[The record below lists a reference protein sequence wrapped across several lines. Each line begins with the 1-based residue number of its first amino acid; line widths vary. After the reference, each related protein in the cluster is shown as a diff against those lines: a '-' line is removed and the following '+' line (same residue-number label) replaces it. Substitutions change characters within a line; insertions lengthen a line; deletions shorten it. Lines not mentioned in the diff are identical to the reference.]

1 MTDEMLVF
9 LVVVVVVSERER
21 ERVRK
26 RESQFLSCDFGNRI
40 CVPNEVLAELI
51 PCSRHVA

>member
-21 ERVRK
+21 ERERVRK
-26 RESQFLSCDFGNRI
+26 RESHFLSCDLEIEFASQMR
-40 CVPNEVLAELI
+40 
-51 PCSRHVA
+51 SWRS

>member
-26 RESQFLSCDFGNRI
+26 RESQFLSCDLEIEFASQMR
-40 CVPNEVLAELI
+40 
-51 PCSRHVA
+51 SWRS

>member
-9 LVVVVVVSERER
+9 LVVVVVVSESKR

-26 RESQFLSCDFGNRI
+26 RESQLLSCDLEIEFASQMR
-40 CVPNEVLAELI
+40 
-51 PCSRHVA
+51 SWRS

>member
-9 LVVVVVVSERER
+9 LVVVVVISER

-26 RESQFLSCDFGNRI
+26 RESQFLSCDLEIEFASQMR
-40 CVPNEVLAELI
+40 
-51 PCSRHVA
+51 SWRS